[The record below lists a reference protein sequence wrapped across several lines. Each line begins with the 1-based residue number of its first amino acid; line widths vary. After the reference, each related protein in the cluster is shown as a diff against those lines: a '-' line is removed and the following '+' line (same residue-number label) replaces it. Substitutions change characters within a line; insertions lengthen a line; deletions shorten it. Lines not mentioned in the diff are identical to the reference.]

1 MARMT
6 RKPNPSGLPAIRA
19 IRGSITSKFEILTTM
34 SDAHILRG
42 VRLLILLAISAALI
56 VTEAEL
62 LFVGHTG
69 GNNGQ
74 VIAVVL
80 VGLGLT
86 VTCHAILRNTPS
98 IVVFRFTMYL
108 FLIFGIDGF
117 LTHYHWAVQAALKSQ
132 PTLAGMPLLYATLS
146 GKIPLLAPGMLLEI
160 GLLGLIYTFQHPLDI
175 RFVKRIEALRLKD

>member
-1 MARMT
+1 
-6 RKPNPSGLPAIRA
+6 
-19 IRGSITSKFEILTTM
+19 M
-34 SDAHILRG
+34 SDAQILRG
-42 VRLLILLAISAALI
+42 VRLLILVAISAALI

-80 VGLGLT
+80 VGLGLIT

-132 PTLAGMPLLYATLS
+132 PTLVGMPLLYATLS
-146 GKIPLLAPGMLLEI
+146 GKIPLLAPGMLIEI